1 MVSELRYVALGDSY
15 TIGTA
20 VGVEDAFP
28 TRLVLAVPALELVAN
43 LGVNGYSTVDL
54 IRDELPAFTRLDP
67 GFATLLVGANDAVQ
81 GIPEATYI
89 ANVSTIFDAMR
100 ARLPVDRIV
109 VVTVPDYTVTP
120 AGADYGD
127 PAVRSAAI
135 RANNAT
141 MTRLAAERGI
151 ACVDIHDISLEAAT
165 DPTLVASDGLH
176 PSGAQYRRWVERIAP
191 VVQDLLE
198 PG

>member
-1 MVSELRYVALGDSY
+1 MIRYVALGDSY

-20 VGVEDAFP
+20 VAAEDAFP
-28 TRLVLAVPALELVAN
+28 TLLVEAVPALELVAN

-54 IRDELPAFTRLDP
+54 IRDELPAFARADP
-67 GFATLLVGANDAVQ
+67 GFATLLIGVNDAVQ
-81 GIPEATYI
+81 GLSMELYV
-89 ANVSTIFDAMR
+89 ANLTTILDALAMR
-100 ARLPVDRIV
+100 LPPDRLV

-127 PAVRSAAI
+127 PAERSAAI

-141 MTRLAAERGI
+141 MARLAAERGI
-151 ACVDIHDISLEAAT
+151 ALVDIHDISLEAAT
-165 DPTLVASDGLH
+165 DPTLVADDGLH

-191 VVQDLLE
+191 VVRDLLE